1 MTVLKINFLSKYLG
15 YQTNVTICLPRP
27 HQEDGGDFYRP
38 GMKFQTLYLLHG
50 YSGDNTDYVDFTSI
64 VRYADE
70 ARVAVVMPAGYNAFY
85 TDDPHGPRY
94 WRYVSEE
101 LPQVCQSL
109 FPLSAKREDNF
120 VAGLSMGG
128 DGAMKVGIMK
138 CEAYAAVL
146 CMSGASMNPDELT
159 EVTER
164 RRARQADAAADDL
177 PTIDMATLYGDPDH
191 FKGSVNDVWHYAK
204 LNVEAKKRLPK
215 FLITVGDKDFLR
227 EQVEDANAYLT
238 GLGFDSTFEL
248 VPGYG
253 HEWDFWDLTLRKAL
267 REWLPLRRT
276 VIYPDE
282 G

>member
-1 MTVLKINFLSKYLG
+1 MTVLQFNFLSKYLG

-27 HQEDGGDFYRP
+27 SQEDGADFYRP

-50 YSGDNTDYVDFTSI
+50 YSGDDTDYRDFTGI
-64 VRYADE
+64 VRYANE
-70 ARVAVVMPAGYNAFY
+70 ARVAVVMPAAYNAFY
-85 TDDPHGPRY
+85 SDNPHGPRY

-128 DGAMKVGIMK
+128 HGAMKMGIMK

-146 CMSGASMNPDELT
+146 CMSGVSMNPDKLA
-159 EVTER
+159 EVTDR
-164 RRARQADAAADDL
+164 RRARHADAAADDL
-177 PTIDMATLYGDPDH
+177 PTIDMASLYGDPDH
-191 FKGSVNDVWHYAK
+191 FKGSVNDVWHYAR
-204 LNVEAKKRLPK
+204 LNVEAKKQLPK
-215 FLITVGDKDFLR
+215 FFITVGDKDFLR
-227 EQVEDANAYLT
+227 EQVEDASAYLT
-238 GLGFDSTFEL
+238 GLGYDTTFEL

-253 HEWDFWDLTLRKAL
+253 HEWDFWDLSLRKAL
-267 REWLPLRRT
+267 REWLPLRRS

>member
-1 MTVLKINFLSKYLG
+1 MAVIRFNFLSKYLG
-15 YQTNVTICLPRP
+15 YQTNVTISLPRP
-27 HQEDGGDFYRP
+27 HEEDGADFYRP

-50 YSGDNTDYVDFTSI
+50 YSGDSTDYADFTGI
-64 VRYADE
+64 VRYADD
-70 ARVAVVMPAGYNAFY
+70 ARIAVVMPSAYNGFY
-85 TDDPHGPRY
+85 TDNPKGPRY

-109 FPLSAKREDNF
+109 FPLSTLREDNF

-128 DGAMKVGIMK
+128 HGAMKMAIMK
-138 CEAYAAVL
+138 PESFAAVL
-146 CMSGASMNPDELT
+146 CMSGASPNPDKIKEAAAQ
-159 EVTER
+159 R
-164 RRARQADAAADDL
+164 RLRRPPADDL
-177 PTIDMATLYGDPDH
+177 PTVDYETLYGDLDA

-204 LNVEAKKRLPK
+204 LNVKQGKPLPR
-215 FLITVGDKDFLR
+215 FFISVGDKDFLLK
-227 EQVEDANAYLT
+227 QVEDAVAYLAD
-238 GLGFDSTFEL
+238 LGYDTTYEL

-267 REWLPLRRT
+267 REWLPLRHS

>member
-1 MTVLKINFLSKYLG
+1 MTVLQFNFLSRYLG

-27 HQEDGGDFYRP
+27 HEEDGTDFYRP

-50 YSGDNTDYVDFTSI
+50 YSGDDTDYRDFTGI

-85 TDDPHGPRY
+85 TDNPNGPRY

-128 DGAMKVGIMK
+128 HGAMKVGIMK

-146 CMSGASMNPDELT
+146 CMSGASMNPDKLA

-164 RRARQADAAADDL
+164 RRARQTDAAADDL

-204 LNVEAKKRLPK
+204 LNVEAKKQLPK
-215 FLITVGDKDFLR
+215 FFITVGDDDFLL
-227 EQVEDANAYLT
+227 EQVKDANAYLT
-238 GLGFDSTFEL
+238 GLGYDTIFEL

-267 REWLPLRRT
+267 REWLPLRRS